1 MKRIV
6 INVIVS
12 QLLIILL
19 LFVLN
24 GEATLLDYINVSFN
38 IGSALLFMGLA
49 VLVFQSGF
57 FDFFSTSMKKVF
69 YRKHVQ
75 EDIMTMRPPSEVIT
89 IKPNFFFR
97 LGVPVILL
105 MLVALLVYSI

>member
-6 INVIVS
+6 INAIAS

-19 LFVLN
+19 LLIFYGKLSLIN
-24 GEATLLDYINVSFN
+24 YINVSFN
-38 IGSALLFMGLA
+38 IGSALLFLGLT

-75 EDIMTMRPPSEVIT
+75 EEIMSMRPPSEVIT

-97 LGVPVILL
+97 LGVPVVLL